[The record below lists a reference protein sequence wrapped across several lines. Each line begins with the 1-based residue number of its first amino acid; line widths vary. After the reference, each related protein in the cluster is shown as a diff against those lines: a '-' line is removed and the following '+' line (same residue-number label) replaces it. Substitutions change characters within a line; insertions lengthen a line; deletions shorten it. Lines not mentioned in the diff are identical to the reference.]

1 MSDLDLT
8 HIKKVNVWLKD
19 GDVGTS
25 SGAIVTK
32 LTGLNICK
40 PDDMFAPSDPSDLIR
55 CILLLTYVPEFKRR
69 LVEMSDVSHRWKII
83 VDNWDELESM
93 VLEEQPTGCAPN
105 TYKRMTELFGAPA

>member
-40 PDDMFAPSDPSDLIR
+40 PDDMYAPSDPSDLIR
-55 CILLLTYVPEFKRR
+55 CILLLTYVPEFKPR
-69 LVEMSDVSHRWKII
+69 LVEMSDVSPQWKII
-83 VDNWDELESM
+83 VDNWDELEMM
-93 VLEEQPTGCAPN
+93 VLEEQPTGRAPI
-105 TYKRMTELFGAPA
+105 TYERMKELYTK